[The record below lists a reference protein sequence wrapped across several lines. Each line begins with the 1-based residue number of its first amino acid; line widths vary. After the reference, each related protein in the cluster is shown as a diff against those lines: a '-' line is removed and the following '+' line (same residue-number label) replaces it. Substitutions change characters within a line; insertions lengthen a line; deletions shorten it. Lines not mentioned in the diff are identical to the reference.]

1 MFGGENSKFK
11 VVHSDLTLGFQKGW
25 LVELQEMNTILKPG
39 VLVGLNNI
47 LEHGQLRLPT
57 GEVIQRHPDTVVVFT
72 QNVGYAGTTDG
83 NQSVYSRIEVK
94 CDLNHPSEDEMV
106 SRIQSHVPN
115 LSEADCRTIVQTV
128 IRVQE
133 NCPQEIEGG
142 SVGTREA
149 INWAK
154 MTVLLNGDM
163 RAAAEL
169 TILPSVGEDPDD
181 IDLVRTNI
189 HQSIAE
195 TN

>member
-1 MFGGENSKFK
+1 MLFRS
-11 VVHSDLTLGFQKGW
+11 
-25 LVELQEMNTILKPG
+25 
-39 VLVGLNNI
+39 
-47 LEHGQLRLPT
+47 
-57 GEVIQRHPDTVVVFT
+57 
-72 QNVGYAGTTDG
+72 
-83 NQSVYSRIEVK
+83 
-94 CDLNHPSEDEMV
+94 
-106 SRIQSHVPN
+106 
-115 LSEADCRTIVQTV
+115 IVQTV